1 MSSDTSTNNSASGV
15 STGLVGP
22 DVTQRTPR
30 SPSPTEIHP
39 MSHTHPLTPSQTKA
53 YRELFWQ
60 NFIREVLV
68 SLIAAQ
74 SQATQELREKPAAP
88 DAANADA
95 MSDGRMGIITQH
107 GQRIPIARIF
117 PVFAQS
123 IEPCDAH
130 APREVELAQILQCT
144 IFQIETPGG
153 EVYTLPLH
161 EVRGFHAL
169 SEQLMEQIANRARR
183 QRPKQ
188 RKNEPE
194 QPEPFGFAAFTRTA
208 RGSDVPDT
216 HTTPAGAD

>member
-1 MSSDTSTNNSASGV
+1 MSSDITSNV
-15 STGLVGP
+15 SPSCMSTSLVGP
-22 DVTQRTPR
+22 GLAQRAVRKPG
-30 SPSPTEIHP
+30 PTEYHP
-39 MSHTHPLTPSQTKA
+39 NDQAGTLSPSQTKA

-74 SQATQELREKPAAP
+74 TQATQDMREKMTQP
-88 DAANADA
+88 DAASAEA
-95 MSDGRMGIITQH
+95 MSDGRMGIITEQ

-123 IEPCDAH
+123 MEPGESH
-130 APREVELAQILQCT
+130 AQHEVELAQILQCT

-161 EVRGFHAL
+161 EIRGFHAL
-169 SEQLMEQIANRARR
+169 TEQLMEQIANKARR
-183 QRPKQ
+183 QRQ
-188 RKNEPE
+188 RKGEAE

-208 RGSDVPDT
+208 RSTTLPEV